1 MVLNIIFRHIGDKHP
16 DEEQLFTCNMCT
28 KGFSS
33 FHALKS
39 HQKTHLNVD
48 PDMMVSINISGIYVS
63 ESSPCRPL
71 GGGYDFEKFLQFIVD
86 SKVIVSIV

>member
-48 PDMMVSINISGIYVS
+48 PDMMVRINISGIYVS